1 MFVGVHSTKG
11 ATRCDF
17 CVTWRPASSA
27 NHTSAAAT
35 STGSTTTT
43 RGGRAITRPPGP
55 RGHWLLGNPVEY
67 DRDRIAF
74 LRKYHREFGD
84 VFSFSDTVVLNIDPR
99 LSHEILTA
107 TNRAY
112 VTELPPFAG
121 SSALEHAAE
130 TVRPWMRARRAV
142 RAALSDAAVAAADHR
157 FVALLDTTLDRT
169 GERDVAVLPLM
180 LDLTAH
186 AIAGFCLGA
195 DHTGVPGLLADNH
208 TASAP
213 FEDMDF
219 QFPAW
224 LPLPRHRRLARVHR
238 RTRETLTAIVAG
250 RRPADPPRDLLD
262 VLLTADPPLSP
273 HSVMTTVRG
282 IMIGGH
288 GVPAAALTSLVRELA
303 RRPGLADDLAA
314 EAGDGEPAALLPL
327 AEAVVKETLRLTPPV
342 WLTTRVVREPATFGG
357 WALRPGDEVLTT
369 TYLIHRDPRW
379 WSRPDEFDPARWH
392 TERPPHGVFLP
403 FGAGPRY
410 CVGAALA
417 MRWLTLAASRTA
429 QRFRLHSPGAATAE
443 PEFCGRLAPAGLR
456 AAFRPRVP

>member
-1 MFVGVHSTKG
+1 M
-11 ATRCDF
+11 
-17 CVTWRPASSA
+17 
-27 NHTSAAAT
+27 
-35 STGSTTTT
+35 
-43 RGGRAITRPPGP
+43 
-55 RGHWLLGNPVEY
+55 
-67 DRDRIAF
+67 
-74 LRKYHREFGD
+74 
-84 VFSFSDTVVLNIDPR
+84 NIDPR

-112 VTELPPFAG
+112 VTELPPFAD
-121 SSALEHAAE
+121 SSALENAAE

-142 RAALSDAAVAAADHR
+142 RTALSDAVVAESDHR
-157 FVALLDTTLDRT
+157 FGTLLDAALDRT
-169 GERDVAVLPLM
+169 GGRAVAVLPLM

-186 AIAGFCLGA
+186 AIAEFCLGSDA
-195 DHTGVPGLLADNH
+195 TGVPRLLADNH

-213 FEDMDF
+213 FEDMDV

-238 RTRETLTAIVAG
+238 RTRETLAAIVAA
-250 RRPADPPRDLLD
+250 RTPADPPRDLLD
-262 VLLTADPPLSP
+262 VLLTADLHP

-303 RRPGLADDLAA
+303 IRPGLVAALAA
-314 EAGDGEPAALLPL
+314 EAGDGAPVAALPL
-327 AEAVVKETLRLTPPV
+327 AEAVVRETLRLTPPV
-342 WLTTRVVREPATFGG
+342 WLTTRVVREPTDLGG

-379 WSRPDEFDPARWH
+379 WSDPDEFDPDRWR

-417 MRWLTLAASRTA
+417 MRWLTLAASRIA
-429 QRFRLHSPGAATAE
+429 QRHHVHAPDAAAAE

-456 AAFRPRVP
+456 AEFRPRAP